1 MRAEARALA
10 SDVLDQGAGGTFANR
25 IERDVRM
32 EVTGRRL
39 SELQVGEAGLVFG
52 RIDPND
58 GDRLYI
64 GRLAVAD
71 EENEPL
77 IVDWRAP
84 AAEPFYRAT
93 ARHAMGLARRRHLIL
108 RGRRVVGLDDELLGD
123 RAASEDEAQ
132 GMVLVGEGALF
143 AALERSR
150 TGRMG
155 DIVATIQ
162 R

>member
-39 SELQVGEAGLVFG
+39 ADLQVGEAGLVFG
-52 RIDPND
+52 RIDPLT
-58 GDRLYI
+58 GEHLYI
-64 GRLAVAD
+64 GRVAVAD

-77 IVDWRAP
+77 VVDWRAP
-84 AAEPFYRAT
+84 AAEAFYRAT

-123 RAASEDEAQ
+123 GAEDN
-132 GMVLVGEGALF
+132 GDTDMVLVGEGAL
-143 AALERSR
+143 
-150 TGRMG
+150 
-155 DIVATIQ
+155 
-162 R
+162 